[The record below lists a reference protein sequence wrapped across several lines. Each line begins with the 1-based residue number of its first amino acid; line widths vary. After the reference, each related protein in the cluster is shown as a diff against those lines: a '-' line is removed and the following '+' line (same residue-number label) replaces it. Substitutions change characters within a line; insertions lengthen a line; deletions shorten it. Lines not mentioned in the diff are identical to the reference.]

1 MQYGRQA
8 EQGAGRSSSPKLL
21 QHALVAERTG
31 GRLGFLDLAN
41 FSGRLEPGIGAIYL
55 LGCVHVAMVALAEL
69 GRFCRWV
76 RL

>member
-31 GRLGFLDLAN
+31 GRLGFLDLVN

-55 LGCVHVAMVALAEL
+55 
-69 GRFCRWV
+69 
-76 RL
+76 